1 MQFDIF
7 HCFLRDYAKTLYLIS
22 LIWSRRKWQRTA
34 TQMLKDRQFAQAG
47 IALERADVIA
57 VEMKHL
63 LKKFPDAEATAARNG
78 VKVG

>member
-7 HCFLRDYAKTLYLIS
+7 HCLLRDYAKTLYLIS
-22 LIWSRRKWQRTA
+22 LIWSRKKWQRTA

-57 VEMKHL
+57 LEMKHL
-63 LKKFPDAEATAARNG
+63 MKHFPEGEPVAARSG
-78 VKVG
+78 VKMG